1 MSYKIEIEAPEIP
14 YPGGT
19 EQGYPV
25 GGSNVTRAVID
36 LLLSVAKAMEEQA
49 PRIPEPGLWG
59 VVEAGVKQHDARC
72 HWINLGGH
80 WRPDDTDEYDRM
92 WGDLI
97 DPVLVREGVSE

>member
-1 MSYKIEIEAPEIP
+1 MSVTARSVLSSALVGENPYIAAERVIEKLDAAGWEI
-14 YPGGT
+14 
-19 EQGYPV
+19 V
-25 GGSNVTRAVID
+25 R
-36 LLLSVAKAMEEQA
+36 K

-92 WGDLI
+92 WADLV
-97 DPVLVREGVSE
+97 DPILVREGVA